1 MNKKPIALLLSAA
14 TGIMQVMPAAS
25 AMVYAEEN
33 QKPTVY
39 LESETGR
46 PGDTVSLNL
55 YLKGN
60 TGLNAM
66 AVWLKYDSDALEC
79 IDIEDAKSF
88 GTDAFDPPS
97 SLSKNPVR
105 LGWTNNDSQ
114 NTKDG
119 LIASV
124 DFKIKDA
131 AYNGVYDIEI
141 STVDGNNFK
150 ADLSDET
157 AFDDVELAFE
167 NGRITVKD
175 GKSPM
180 NNPTASETSIGS
192 SLIYDVEP
200 DSFKLNIPSGT
211 EYTYSDSE
219 IKKFRKCKWYSK
231 GKVTELKPNT
241 TYYVYTRT
249 SKDDTPKVESVTTS
263 KYKITDVIE
272 SISVGS
278 NGSAGT
284 LLTPEIKYKDGFDAD
299 SLGEITYCWS
309 AKDWTEPSVSMAKS
323 YMITSEDAA
332 GAREI
337 SVTIAGLNCSGIM
350 TSNSLNAGKSDYT
363 GEVSSPVIKEK
374 NADGFIVSAMPGYEY
389 TVSENSSIAENAV
402 WSDLESDAAVSGK
415 TVNKKYYV
423 FARVKASAAVN
434 SSEPSAPV
442 SVRIP
447 NNDASLAKIILSSG
461 KVTPDFDPEI
471 TEYEAVIPD
480 GRGLPAV
487 KAVMSDSNAEAE
499 VKQAKRFTEGKN
511 KSVITVK
518 AENGIDEK
526 VYTVAFTEMTNE
538 AASDPAS
545 SPEDKDSSSSDAP
558 YIKGNADISG
568 WDAICSEISNSSEG
582 ETITVKMNG
591 TTDLPIA
598 AASALQYKNTNLVL
612 DMGMGIKW
620 KINGLNVTE
629 PKDADMQVSELS
641 RKYLADMADDLGS
654 EKRVVQLK
662 LHQDGNYGFNGILII
677 DLNERYND
685 YYASLYSYNK
695 KDESREFKGSCYVS
709 DEKAL
714 FEITDAAEYAIVFTR
729 EPISEDVSAKAGVS
743 DVASPIAGIP
753 VTNGVQI
760 PSAMLPHGLQISN
773 KKRRYRILRKRK
785 LDDMVFVY

>member
-39 LESETGR
+39 LENETGR

-88 GTDAFDPPS
+88 GTDAFDPPT
-97 SLSKNPVR
+97 SLAKNPVR

-131 AYNGVYDIEI
+131 AYNGDYDIEI

-150 ADLSDET
+150 TDLSDKT

-175 GKSPM
+175 GKTAE
-180 NNPTASETSIGS
+180 NEPTAPEMSADS
-192 SLIYDVEP
+192 SMFFDIKP
-200 DSFKLNIPSGT
+200 DSFKLNIPRGT

-219 IKKFRKCKWYSK
+219 IKRFRRCKWYSK
-231 GKVTELKPNT
+231 SKVTELKPNT

-249 SKDDTPKVESVTTS
+249 SKDDAPKMATVTTA

-272 SISVGS
+272 SISVGT
-278 NGSAGT
+278 NGAKGT
-284 LLTPEIKYKDGFDAD
+284 TLSPEIKYKDGFDAD

-309 AKDWTEPSVSMAKS
+309 AKDWAEPSVSMAKS
-323 YMITSEDAA
+323 YKITSEDAA

-337 SVTIAGLNCSGIM
+337 SVTIAGFNCSGLM
-350 TSNSLNAGKSDYT
+350 VSNSLTAGKSDYT

-374 NADGFIVSAMPGYEY
+374 TADGFVVSAMPGYEY
-389 TVSENSSIAENAV
+389 TVSENSAIPENAV
-402 WSDLESDAAVSGK
+402 WSDLSGDAAVSEK
-415 TVNKKYYV
+415 NVKKEYYV
-423 FARVKASAAVN
+423 FARVKASADVN
-434 SSEPSAPV
+434 PSEPSAPV
-442 SVRIP
+442 CVKIP

-471 TEYEAVIPD
+471 TEYAAVIPE

-487 KAVMSDSNAEAE
+487 KAVMNDSNAEAE
-499 VKQAKRFTEGKN
+499 VKQAKSFTNGKN

-526 VYTVAFTEMTNE
+526 VYTVTFTEKANE
-538 AASDPAS
+538 TASGS
-545 SPEDKDSSSSDAP
+545 DSSAVAANTP
-558 YIKGNADISG
+558 YVKGNTAISG
-568 WDAICSEISNSSEG
+568 WDAICNEITNTSEG

-591 TTDLPIA
+591 TTALPAA

-620 KINGLNVTE
+620 EINGLNITE
-629 PKDADMQVSELS
+629 PKDADMNVSEIS
-641 RKYLADMADDLGS
+641 RKYLADMADSLGS
-654 EKRVVQLK
+654 EKEAVQLK
-662 LHQDGNYGFNGILII
+662 LYQDGDYGFKGILAIE
-677 DLNERYND
+677 LNERYND
-685 YYASLYSYNK
+685 YYALLYSYDVNGK
-695 KDESREFKGSCYVS
+695 SPEYTDSCLVS
-709 DEKAL
+709 DEKAY
-714 FEITDAAEYAIVFTR
+714 FEVTDASEYAVVFTGQ
-729 EPISEDVSAKAGVS
+729 PVKEDVSAKAGVS

-753 VTNGVQI
+753 VTDGVRL
-760 PSAMLPHGLQISN
+760 PSAMLPHSLSVSN
-773 KKRRYRILRKRK
+773 KRRRYRILRKRK
-785 LDDMVFVY
+785 LNDMVFVY